1 MFDYGEVI
9 QPFPD
14 AVSDLQEMLQ
24 QRGTTPAAGAL
35 PVHPRLAPAF
45 PSGLRPGVVYSLVGS
60 VSIALALLAGPS
72 QHGAWCGV
80 VGLPDLGVEAAAA
93 WGVDLDRLVLV
104 PAPEPP
110 QWVSTVAALAEVAG
124 VVVAASPGRLSGGEV
139 QRLTA
144 RLRTRR
150 TSLVVIGP
158 WERPAATVRAT
169 TVGWDGL
176 AQGHGALTRQHVRL
190 DITER
195 HQQRSC
201 CLTIPE
207 TP

>member
-1 MFDYGEVI
+1 M
-9 QPFPD
+9 
-14 AVSDLQEMLQ
+14 QEQLQ
-24 QRGTTPAAGAL
+24 QRGTTTGAPAL

-45 PSGLRPGVVYSLVGS
+45 PSGLRPGVVYSLLGS

-72 QHGAWCGV
+72 QRGAWCGV

-104 PAPEPP
+104 PAPTE

-124 VVVAASPGRLSGGEV
+124 LVVASAPGRLSPGEV

-150 TSLVVIGP
+150 TSLVVIGNWP
-158 WERPAATVRAT
+158 RAAATVHAT

-195 HQQRSC
+195 HQRRSV

-207 TP
+207 QP